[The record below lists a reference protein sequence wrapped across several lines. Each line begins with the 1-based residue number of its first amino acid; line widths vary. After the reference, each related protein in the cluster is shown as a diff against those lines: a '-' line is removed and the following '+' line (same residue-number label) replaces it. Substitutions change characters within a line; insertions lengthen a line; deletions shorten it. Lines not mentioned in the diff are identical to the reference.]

1 MQLPA
6 VLIVIGVLLDVPTV
20 MYRYSRPRR
29 SGEPFGHVRAVLL
42 SLSLIGLLL
51 GIIGAAL
58 LLGV

>member
-1 MQLPA
+1 MQLA
-6 VLIVIGVLLDVPTV
+6 TVLIVLGAALGVPTV

-29 SGEPFGHVRAVLL
+29 PGEPFGPVRAVLL

-51 GIIGAAL
+51 AIIGAAL